1 MGDFIRVAGKE
12 ELQPGQCMKAKVNN
26 QELALFNVDGN
37 FYAIDD
43 MCPHAG
49 GPLSEGFVDGESV
62 ICPWHGWEFNV
73 KSGAC
78 RVVGLEQKTFPI
90 KVEGDDILVS
100 SEPGP
105 IEDSAGE
112 EVTRRIETAG
122 IRDTEAEADAPQGFV
137 RVAAE
142 GEIAE
147 GRSKLCEINNRH
159 VAVFNIEGK
168 HHAID
173 DYCPH
178 AGGSLS
184 DGWVEKDCAVCP
196 LHGYEFSLENG
207 QSPYGYLN
215 DTFEVKV
222 ENGEV
227 FVCSNPRPE
236 PTKVEAASEEPVTEA
251 GEETPAEEEK
261 ESTTANVEQPEAT
274 KELTFVRV
282 AAVSELE
289 EKRGKFVEAGKK
301 KVALFKVEDE
311 VYAVDDI
318 CPHMGAPLS
327 DGFVEGKSVMCGW
340 HAWEFSLENG
350 ECPFGMSIPTYQVKI
365 EGDDILVGV

>member
-1 MGDFIRVAGKE
+1 MGDLIRVAGKE
-12 ELQPGQCMKAKVNN
+12 ELQPGQCMKVRVSN
-26 QELALFNVDGN
+26 QDLALFNVDGK

-49 GPLSEGFVDGESV
+49 GPLSEGFIDGESV

-78 RVVGLEQKTFPI
+78 RVVGLEQKTYPVQ
-90 KVEGDDILVS
+90 VEGDDILVS
-100 SEPGP
+100 TEPSP
-105 IEDSAGE
+105 IEDPADE
-112 EVTRRIETAG
+112 EVTKSIEATCG
-122 IRDTEAEADAPQGFV
+122 QDTQTQADPALEFV

-142 GEIAE
+142 GEIE
-147 GRSKLCEINNRH
+147 NGRSKVCEINRRH
-159 VAVFNIEGK
+159 VAVYNVEGK

-184 DGWVEKDCAVCP
+184 DGWVEKNCAVCP

-207 QSPYGYLN
+207 ESPYGYIN

-227 FVCSNPRPE
+227 FVCTTPRPD
-236 PTKVEAASEEPVTEA
+236 PTKVEAASKEIKEEPAVEPEQA
-251 GEETPAEEEK
+251 KTPGG
-261 ESTTANVEQPEAT
+261 
-274 KELTFVRV
+274 LTFIRV
-282 AAVSELE
+282 AAVCELE

-301 KVALFKVEDE
+301 KVALFKVAEE
-311 VYAVDDI
+311 IYAVDDI

-365 EGDDILVGV
+365 DGDDVLVGVEA